1 MSYIDLNWLK
11 GWSDIKKPIVSN
23 SLESLSSNDQSFVS
37 TNIFSLSSW
46 LDPNKSIWFDEILSC
61 KFFDFKI
68 IFGIESNKD
77 FRLLL
82 STSNAPDFTRPS
94 NCNLLIFLGFVLSIK
109 LFIDLNSP
117 FATLSLTIFAIAS
130 YPTFFKEPNE

>member
-1 MSYIDLNWLK
+1 M
-11 GWSDIKKPIVSN
+11 
-23 SLESLSSNDQSFVS
+23 
-37 TNIFSLSSW
+37 
-46 LDPNKSIWFDEILSC
+46 SC

-94 NCNLLIFLGFVLSIK
+94 NCNLLIFLGFVLFIK
-109 LFIDLNSP
+109 SFIDLNSP

-130 YPTFFKEPNE
+130 YPTFLKNLMNKKLLSCE